1 MFKPNF
7 PLELLSPA
15 KDEIVAKAA
24 IDSGADALY
33 IGGPDFS
40 ARSAAS
46 NSWETI
52 ERVCSY
58 SHRYKAKTYL
68 ALNTV
73 LLDNELEAARDAA
86 WKAYEAG
93 VDALIIQDMAFL
105 EMDLPPLELHA
116 STQCDIRMPE
126 KVAFLDSLGF
136 SQIVLAREL
145 TLEEIAACRAAAP
158 RARLEFFVH
167 GALCVCYSGQCYLS
181 AATRGRSA
189 NRGRCAQL
197 CRLPYDVYD
206 FQGIPIKKECYAL
219 SLRDNDQSE
228 NLEALI
234 KAGVTSFKIEGRL
247 KDATYVKN
255 ITAFYRRK
263 LDHLMEKYGWEKASL
278 GTSSFTFTP
287 EPTKTFHRGKTDAF
301 VNGRPELEAELR
313 TPKSVGERIGRVIDI
328 DSFNREIAI
337 DVIRG
342 KELNNGDGLAY
353 FTDSGAFNG
362 LRVNKAVKRGN
373 FTLVS
378 TFEAGDRLRELK
390 KGTQIYRNSDRVFLQ
405 ALDGDA
411 SQRTIEFD
419 AVLDISQTGLSLTV
433 KAAGYEVRETLTLTL
448 DPAKNPEKTREAIT
462 KAISKT
468 GDTPFTLKGITI
480 TGLTDRF
487 IPVSFLNDL
496 RRKALTLLEEK
507 ISERQ
512 KPYIPGKDPTQKID
526 TTRFATD
533 FRANVTNHLAKV
545 FWAKHGVTVS
555 EMGFEVNPSVVNR
568 ELMRC
573 RYCLRNELGLCPKFT
588 KGSPEAKERFKESN
602 AGHLKPEPMT
612 LVDPKG
618 FHYKATFDCKACE
631 MILTLEKSP
640 TGKD

>member
-46 NSWETI
+46 NSWEVI
-52 ERVCSY
+52 ERVSSY
-58 SHRYKAKTYL
+58 AHRYRAKTYL

-73 LLDNELEAARDAA
+73 LLDNELEAAHDAA

-93 VDALIIQDMAFL
+93 VDALILQDMAFL

-116 STQCDIRMPE
+116 STQCDIRTPE

-228 NLEALI
+228 NLKALI
-234 KAGVTSFKIEGRL
+234 EAGVTSFKIEGRL

-255 ITAFYRRK
+255 ITAFYRQK
-263 LDHLMEKYGWEKASL
+263 LDDLIEKYGWEKASL
-278 GTSSFTFTP
+278 GVSSFSFRP
-287 EPTKTFHRGKTDAF
+287 DPAKTFHRGKTDAF
-301 VNGRPELEAELR
+301 VNGRPRFEAELR
-313 TPKSVGERIGRVIDI
+313 TPKSIGEKIGRVIDI
-328 DSFNREIAI
+328 DTFNREIAI
-337 DVIRG
+337 DVAPG
-342 KELNNGDGLAY
+342 KTLNNGDGLAY
-353 FTDSGAFNG
+353 FTDADAFNG
-362 LRVNKAVKRGN
+362 LRVNRAENRRT

-378 TFEAGDRLRELK
+378 TFEAGERLRELK

-405 ALDGDA
+405 ALEGAA
-411 SQRTIEFD
+411 SHRTIEFD
-419 AVLDISQTGLSLTV
+419 AVLDITQNGLTLTV
-433 KAAGYEVRETLTLTL
+433 KAEGFSVTESVTLTLN
-448 DPAKNPEKTREAIT
+448 PAKNPEKTYDAIER
-462 KAISKT
+462 ALDKT
-468 GDTPFTLKGITI
+468 GDTPFTLKSLQVG
-480 TGLTDRF
+480 GLVNQF
-487 IPVSFLNDL
+487 IPASFLNDL
-496 RRKALTLLEEK
+496 RRKALTSLEEK
-507 ISERQ
+507 ISKRQ
-512 KPYIPGKDPTQKID
+512 KPYLLEKEATQHID
-526 TTRFATD
+526 TMGFATD
-533 FRANVTNHLAKV
+533 YRANVTNHLAKA
-545 FWAKHGVTVS
+545 FWAKHGVEIS
-555 EMGFEVNPSVVNR
+555 EMGFEVNPTPVNR

-573 RYCLRNELGLCPKFT
+573 RYCIRHELGLCPKLNARS
-588 KGSPEAKERFKESN
+588 KDDKELFKLTN
-602 AGHLKPEPMT
+602 GGHMKPEPLT
-612 LVDPKG
+612 FVDPKG
-618 FHYKATFDCKACE
+618 FVYKASFDCKACE

-640 TGKD
+640 TGKE